1 MANLI
6 ITVIAIALV
15 AVASL
20 MGAYYGGSA
29 FLNNQSAAAASTA
42 LNQGQQ
48 VQGAWNAYLSDNL
61 NTPPAN
67 ISSLVTAGYLAQVP
81 NSPAAA
87 GSVSAAPITVGTAT
101 ATVGGVSGTHYFA
114 WANVGAPSSSGA
126 GTVSDPNASA
136 CARIVKTAVGGTG
149 SITGSGAMNTAAP
162 GGIATKTGTSGSGNG
177 TFGCAYTSAATTAGI
192 SGAIIPTGQ
201 YVMEYMLQ

>member
-29 FLNNQSAAAASTA
+29 FLNNQSAANASTV

-48 VQGAWNAYLSDNL
+48 LAGAWQAYLGDNL
-61 NTPPAN
+61 NTPPTTAAALITAN
-67 ISSLVTAGYLAQVP
+67 YLAQIP
-81 NSPAAA
+81 TAPAAA
-87 GSVSAAPITVGTAT
+87 GSVNAAPIFIGFAN
-101 ATVGGVSGTHYFA
+101 THYYA
-114 WANVGAPSSSGA
+114 YADVGHPSTSTPA
-126 GTVSDPNASA
+126 TDPNASA
-136 CARIVKTAVGGTG
+136 CLRIVKTATG
-149 SITGSGAMNTAAP
+149 SNTQSIQSLAP
-162 GGIATKTGTSGSGNG
+162 GAIASTTGTSGSGNA
-177 TFGCAYTSAATTAGI
+177 TFGCGKISSAPTA
-192 SGAIIPTGQ
+192 PTGFTNTGTAPVSGD